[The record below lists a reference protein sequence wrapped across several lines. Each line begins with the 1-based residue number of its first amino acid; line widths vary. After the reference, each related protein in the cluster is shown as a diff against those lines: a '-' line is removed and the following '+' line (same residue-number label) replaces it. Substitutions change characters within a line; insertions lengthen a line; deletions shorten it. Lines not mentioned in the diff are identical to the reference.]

1 MIRFLK
7 RLADKETWE
16 LGGVESKENYFY
28 LPGLAVETVRFI
40 AVVLEEEYNRLEFQD
55 INECS

>member
-1 MIRFLK
+1 M
-7 RLADKETWE
+7 
-16 LGGVESKENYFY
+16 ESKENYFY

-40 AVVLEEEYNRLEFQD
+40 AVVLEEEYNRWEFQD